1 MIIDPLTSSIITG
14 IAVSLFA
21 GIILALL
28 RRRWQNIDRKRRSKE
43 KAILEKELKEELK
56 SEEDE
61 FVKKSIWRLNK
72 TVLIMAKI
80 IDDQTEKAHGELNSS
95 LEDIATELLKETD
108 KS

>member
-28 RRRWQNIDRKRRSKE
+28 RRRWQNIDKKERKR
-43 KAILEKELKEELK
+43 KAKDDELEVLKK
-56 SEEDE
+56 FIANSE
-61 FVKKSIWRLNK
+61 KSIWRLNK

-80 IDDQTEKAHGELNSS
+80 IDDQTEKAHGDLNSS
-95 LEDIATELLKETD
+95 LEDIATELLRESN